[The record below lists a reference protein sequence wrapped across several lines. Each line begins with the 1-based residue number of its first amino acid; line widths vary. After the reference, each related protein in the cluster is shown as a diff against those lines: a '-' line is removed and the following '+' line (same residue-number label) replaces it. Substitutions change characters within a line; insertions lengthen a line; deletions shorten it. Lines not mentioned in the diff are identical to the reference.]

1 MIIFGL
7 EIQRARFRRRR
18 LTLRRLLALFAAA
31 GLVTALGAAYA
42 AWTSS
47 ATGSAAA
54 KAGTITFTLQA
65 TSASSGITNT
75 LRPGSV
81 AGTATG
87 DATGGD
93 LKVTL
98 NNTSGFT
105 VHVTSVAVNGLI
117 LSDKNGVG
125 CTSDQGAFTF
135 PNAFTPGTHGVT
147 VGTGGTFTPSVGVS
161 ATLTVPGTGVNTDVV
176 IPNALNMTAASNT
189 NCQGAVF
196 TIPVTVTVSS

>member
-7 EIQRARFRRRR
+7 EIQRARFQRRRAF
-18 LTLRRLLALFAAA
+18 TPRRVLALVATA
-31 GLVTALGAAYA
+31 GLVTALGTAYA

-47 ATGSAAA
+47 ANGSAAA

-105 VHVTSVAVNGLI
+105 VHVTSVVLNGLVTN
-117 LSDKNGVG
+117 DKTGAG
-125 CTSDQGAFTF
+125 CTNDTGTF
-135 PNAFTPGTHGVT
+135 PGSVVAGNHGVT
-147 VGTGGTFTPSVGVS
+147 VGTAGTFTPSGAVS
-161 ATLTVPGTGVNTDVV
+161 ATLTVPGTGVSTDVT
-176 IPNALNMTAASNT
+176 IPNALNMATSSNT
-189 NCQGAVF
+189 NCQGAIF
-196 TIPVTVTVSS
+196 TVPVTVTVSS